1 MQLFSYKCLL
11 VNKERLFSN
20 KRALSG
26 IKLALSENKNGVLK
40 NTFGVILFS
49 FEVFEKG
56 TIKIKKI
63 AKDLDNQKKLRTFA
77 PSKCELIY
85 ITLNN

>member
-1 MQLFSYKCLL
+1 L
-11 VNKERLFSN
+11 
-20 KRALSG
+20 
-26 IKLALSENKNGVLK
+26 ENTL
-40 NTFGVILFS
+40 GVILFS
-49 FEVFEKG
+49 FGVFKKE
-56 TIKIKKI
+56 TIKTKKI